1 MQKYLIKNI
10 GIVNEGHIQTADVL
24 IAGERIEKIDAVIGL
39 KNGNYTEIIGE
50 GKYLFPGCIDDQV
63 HFREPGL
70 TYPCKRNNWPA
81 MYFWQFHI
89 SAPAVP
95 V

>member
-10 GIVNEGHIQTADVL
+10 QVVNEGHIKTADVL
-24 IAGERIEKIDAVIGL
+24 ITNGRIEKISPLINVPAS
-39 KNGNYTEIIGE
+39 EINGE

-70 TYPCKRNNWPA
+70 THKATIYTEAKAAECPFGKEL
-81 MYFWQFHI
+81 
-89 SAPAVP
+89 
-95 V
+95 